1 MNNARPTTEQLQAI
15 RDLIR
20 TFPKG
25 KSSRIANAHAIA
37 ALIVV
42 LFANE
47 GWKVPRLA
55 KAFIW
60 ALKELPR
67 DD

>member
-1 MNNARPTTEQLQAI
+1 MNSTHPTKAQLQAI

-25 KSSRIANAHAIA
+25 NASRIDNAHAIA
-37 ALIVV
+37 ALIVA
-42 LFANE
+42 LFVNE
-47 GWKVPRLA
+47 GWEKPRLA